1 MLIKV
6 NNLAHRHIV
15 FFIQIISPVN
25 KVWVELSTQQNTA
38 LTKAYTII
46 YSFQKEHVIEN
57 SFCICDN
64 NFLFYLRMQTCNV
77 FSKSTSCCT
86 ILL

>member
-1 MLIKV
+1 MSNDHDVLLIQV

-15 FFIQIISPVN
+15 FFIQIISPIN

-64 NFLFYLRMQTCNV
+64 NLF
-77 FSKSTSCCT
+77 F
-86 ILL
+86 